1 MGNTNNQKLWESN
14 NLEIY
19 DRVFDRE
26 IDKIEEEW
34 WYDNLVVCMLVL
46 MQLWSSLVQQEES
59 EDDAWLGL
67 G

>member
-34 WYDNLVVCMLVL
+34 LYGYVDM
-46 MQLWSSLVQQEES
+46 
-59 EDDAWLGL
+59 
-67 G
+67 